1 MQTTPANEL
10 LLTTLAVRNSRNCTG
25 RLKLGRLIALFAAI
39 TTILLMAGHRP
50 AKAGMSSMLPE
61 GAGLSI
67 SVPLGDVSGPA
78 ARPTVQVFALVGGD
92 DPVRFDADRA
102 VQRERVAFAPIA
114 LAGGM
119 AGVAAWP
126 SRQHQA
132 VRGARTRNTATAP
145 RRTVRRAPVRSA
157 IAAPRVRQAEP
168 APRRVT
174 KIEARRSA
182 RLATLS
188 YQELLRR
195 YQMLPQ
201 HAPRAH
207 AHARLMSA
215 YRIALAWRTVAAG
228 KR

>member
-1 MQTTPANEL
+1 MQTSPGKEL
-10 LLTTLAVRNSRNCTG
+10 LLTTLAVRDSRNCTA
-25 RLKLGRLIALFAAI
+25 RFKLGRLIALFAGIA
-39 TTILLMAGHRP
+39 TVLLMAGHHP
-50 AKAGMSSMLPE
+50 AKAAGMSSMLPE

-78 ARPTVQVFALVGGD
+78 ARPTVQIFALVGGE
-92 DPVRFDADRA
+92 DPVRFDVDRP
-102 VQRERVAFAPIA
+102 VRRERVAFASIA

-126 SRQHQA
+126 SRQHPA
-132 VRGARTRNTATAP
+132 VRSARNRNASAVP
-145 RRTVRRAPVRSA
+145 LRTVRRAPVRSA
-157 IAAPRVRQAEP
+157 LVASGVRQAHP
-168 APRRVT
+168 AQKRVNRV
-174 KIEARRSA
+174 EARRSA

-188 YQELLRR
+188 YQKLLRQ

-215 YRIALAWRTVAAG
+215 YRVAVAWRTVAAW
-228 KR
+228 K